1 MGEWIIIRS
10 FCPQQMKVCDVFA
23 WFQSKVGFR
32 TWREN
37 AVLLTRS
44 GPFWRL
50 LMQNPKSKTKQKLRF
65 WRILPV
71 LKRRILSL
79 DNYPLKPDVL
89 LCWKGPFLRISGDL
103 LGVIVDGFVSKCDYI
118 APPRRLIRPG
128 TMSRPAFYRG
138 VKIHMWLHLR
148 AIVCG
153 RIRRL
158 WTGVFGSGRFP
169 GTLTSGLR
177 WAPMVRLHCYRLPWP
192 RRLISAQS
200 HDSRLA
206 ARRLV
211 SPPSK

>member
-1 MGEWIIIRS
+1 MGEWIIVRS

-32 TWREN
+32 SLREN

-50 LMQNPKSKTKQKLRF
+50 LMRNPKSKTKQKLRF

-89 LCWKGPFLRISGDL
+89 QCWKGPFLRISGDL

-128 TMSRPAFYRG
+128 T
-138 VKIHMWLHLR
+138 
-148 AIVCG
+148 IVCG

-158 WTGVFGSGRFP
+158 WTGVFASGRFP
-169 GTLTSGLR
+169 GTLKSGLR

-192 RRLISAQS
+192 RRLISAKS
-200 HDSRLA
+200 HDSRHA
-206 ARRLV
+206 HR
-211 SPPSK
+211 

>member
-1 MGEWIIIRS
+1 
-10 FCPQQMKVCDVFA
+10 MKVCDVFA

-32 TWREN
+32 SLREN

-50 LMQNPKSKTKQKLRF
+50 LMRNPKSETKQKLRF

-89 LCWKGPFLRISGDL
+89 QCWKGPFLRISGDL

-128 TMSRPAFYRG
+128 T
-138 VKIHMWLHLR
+138 
-148 AIVCG
+148 IVCG

-158 WTGVFGSGRFP
+158 CTGVFASGRFP
-169 GTLTSGLR
+169 GR
-177 WAPMVRLHCYRLPWP
+177 QERLHVGSGERRWWGCTATAYLGLVAWSRPSRTIHDTLPASSW
-192 RRLISAQS
+192 
-200 HDSRLA
+200 
-206 ARRLV
+206 
-211 SPPSK
+211 